1 MGVIVKGKQT
11 TYGVTVEI
19 DEDEIFK
26 ALWEVA
32 GLSVVYSA
40 VDCRDYYWERKPD
53 KLVEM
58 EDINQHGEPCWLPT
72 GREITD
78 PIKIQLYEEITKLTQ
93 LLKEQKKQEET

>member
-1 MGVIVKGKQT
+1 MGVIVKGNQI

-19 DEDEIFK
+19 DEKDIIK
-26 ALWEVA
+26 ALWEIA
-32 GLSVVYSA
+32 GLSELS
-40 VDCRDYYWERKPD
+40 VDFRDYYWERKPG

-58 EDINQHGEPCWLPT
+58 EEISYHGSPYWLPT

-78 PIKIQLYEEITKLTQ
+78 PIKIQLCEEITKLAQ